1 VDRYL
6 SSLSELWP
14 TVFYTGLQ
22 SSFSSVITLSFAC
35 LAALGLIPFAG
46 RTRFILNILYLLPSL
61 LPPLFV
67 LISSMALFSG
77 ELPFGWPLLVVVH
90 TLMNIGV
97 CAYILALALERRTG
111 QMIELGM
118 VEGASS
124 WHLFLQCL
132 NGPLRSV
139 LKSLFW
145 LVFLFSWMSFSI
157 AIQLGGMN
165 GATPEVLIFEKI
177 RSGDNFSDALFLSLV
192 QFVFLFFLGAI
203 VLKKEKLKWPQK
215 NWRLGEFGA
224 KGWSLVGLAPMI
236 LFTVGFACGLKA
248 ESFAFFRTLEWQE
261 IGGTLIA
268 NTFSVGFGVA
278 FCTGFFILYL
288 CYLWPSPFFRFL
300 FSGITQLSTSLLGLV
315 FLYRGI
321 DDWVLYKLIIG
332 LSLFTIPW
340 LYRFRIESSLD
351 ELESQIMTAKTLGAS
366 SWQILLNISGPQLM
380 PDILLAMGLA
390 AFFAMGDFGFSIF
403 VTGREHTLSL
413 LIENLLSSYRLEAAI
428 GVLTLL
434 LALSVGVL
442 LLFGGFSDVAR
453 RKLN

>member
-1 VDRYL
+1 MDRYL

-22 SSFSSVITLSFAC
+22 SSFSSVLTLFFAS

-46 RTRFILNILYLLPSL
+46 RTRSALNLLYLLPSL
-61 LPPLFV
+61 FPPLFI
-67 LISSMALFSG
+67 LISSMALFAG
-77 ELPFGWPLLVVVH
+77 QLPFGWPLLVVVH

-97 CAYILALALERRTG
+97 CAYILALALEQRTG

-118 VEGASS
+118 VEGAST
-124 WHLFLQCL
+124 WELFLQCL

-139 LKSLFW
+139 MKSLFW

-157 AIQLGGMN
+157 ALQLGGMN

-177 RSGDNFSDALFLSLV
+177 RSGDNFSDALFLSFV
-192 QFVFLFFLGAI
+192 QFVFLFILGAL

-224 KGWSLVGLAPMI
+224 KGWIFVGLAPTV
-236 LFTVGFACGLKA
+236 LFSVGFACGLKS

-261 IGGTLIA
+261 IGGTLVA

-321 DDWVLYKLIIG
+321 DDWILYKLIIG
-332 LSLFTIPW
+332 LSFFTIPW
-340 LYRFRIESSLD
+340 LYRFRIESALD

-366 SWQILLNISGPQLM
+366 SWQILLNISGPQIM
-380 PDILLAMGLA
+380 PDILIAMGLA